1 MPLTC
6 GRRRSDVTI
15 ALLRS
20 RAPAAP
26 PAMPPPCDDRRRD
39 EAEHLPR
46 PARCADHPCAA
57 RSRAGCCSG
66 RLPDRRGRA
75 PHPAGHAHDGSEH
88 GRAAQRHGTHGGLL
102 VRPGVMARAGHAA
115 VLRGGRVRLGDL
127 VVAPVRGG
135 RPRAGLGARP
145 AAAPGRAGERCVGR
159 PGAGRRPRDAR
170 GDARRLGL
178 DGAAGAR
185 DAPVV
190 RGRLHRVPG
199 RCAAAARA
207 ARSPARSH
215 PGCAGGAQRCDR
227 GAAHRRG
234 AAVVGPARLR
244 PGLAGGPSD
253 RLLPPRRILRSC
265 LGRKTARDHG
275 PVGPGDALPD
285 EPALVGCGRTVG
297 PEPAH
302 AVHDRPRRGSGLRP
316 AVVLAGSRAAHAM
329 ASRAGRRLGRRLA
342 GHDPVPVAPAGDRGR
357 DGGVGAARRP
367 GSGARL
373 GAVVAVAPADR
384 AAVLGD
390 GPAGRA
396 SAGRPGGRG
405 GADRRPRARTGGAR
419 SRRIALG

>member
-127 VVAPVRGG
+127 VVAPVGGG

-190 RGRLHRVPG
+190 RGAPTPRAWSVC
-199 RCAAAARA
+199 RCCT
-207 ARSPARSH
+207 
-215 PGCAGGAQRCDR
+215 GCTIA
-227 GAAHRRG
+227 
-234 AAVVGPARLR
+234 
-244 PGLAGGPSD
+244 GPSSPWL
-253 RLLPPRRILRSC
+253 RWWGSALRSRC
-265 LGRKTARDHG
+265 CASPRSSRGEACSASPRSGWRSIRSASSATTD
-275 PVGPGDALPD
+275 PS
-285 EPALVGCGRTVG
+285 LV
-297 PEPAH
+297 
-302 AVHDRPRRGSGLRP
+302 PRQEDCS
-316 AVVLAGSRAAHAM
+316 GSR
-329 ASRAGRRLGRRLA
+329 
-342 GHDPVPVAPAGDRGR
+342 PC
-357 DGGVGAARRP
+357 
-367 GSGARL
+367 
-373 GAVVAVAPADR
+373 
-384 AAVLGD
+384 
-390 GPAGRA
+390 
-396 SAGRPGGRG
+396 
-405 GADRRPRARTGGAR
+405 R
-419 SRRIALG
+419 SW